1 MITPFRHNGDLDEKT
16 TRQVVE
22 DLLRSGVHGV
32 MCCGST
38 GESGALS
45 REERKQIVEWTVSQ
59 VNRRVP
65 VAAGTGTSSTKW
77 TIQFTEDAREAG
89 ADAALIVTPFYS
101 IPTEEGIYQHY
112 RTIAEQVDMPIVPYN
127 VPQATLVN
135 LPPSLLVRLVEE
147 LDNIVAIK
155 DSSGNTSQIAEM
167 IRLVGDKISILTGND
182 AGLFPD
188 LLLGCAGA
196 IVAIGNVAPKM
207 AVDIYNSIQ
216 KGDIRRARQV
226 YYQLLP
232 VANALDGE
240 QNWAARVKEMVRLQ
254 GRPAGF
260 VRKPYLSLR
269 IEETELLRGALKLA
283 KLI

>member
-1 MITPFRHNGDLDEKT
+1 
-16 TRQVVE
+16 
-22 DLLRSGVHGV
+22 
-32 MCCGST
+32 
-38 GESGALS
+38 
-45 REERKQIVEWTVSQ
+45 
-59 VNRRVP
+59 
-65 VAAGTGTSSTKW
+65 
-77 TIQFTEDAREAG
+77 
-89 ADAALIVTPFYS
+89 
-101 IPTEEGIYQHY
+101 
-112 RTIAEQVDMPIVPYN
+112 
-127 VPQATLVN
+127 
-135 LPPSLLVRLVEE
+135 
-147 LDNIVAIK
+147 
-155 DSSGNTSQIAEM
+155 
-167 IRLVGDKISILTGND
+167 
-182 AGLFPD
+182 
-188 LLLGCAGA
+188 
-196 IVAIGNVAPKM
+196 M